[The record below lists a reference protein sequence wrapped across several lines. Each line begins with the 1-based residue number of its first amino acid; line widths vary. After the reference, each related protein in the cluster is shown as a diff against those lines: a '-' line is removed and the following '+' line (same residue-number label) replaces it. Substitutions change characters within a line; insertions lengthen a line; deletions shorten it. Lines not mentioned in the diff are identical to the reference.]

1 MHPLLQPNPT
11 HPFILPFTFRYFEW
25 NPFSCLRDP
34 SWLALMHNIQAT
46 QSPMLHLYLTATTH
60 TDEVTGLP
68 WADAH
73 THKQK
78 HRLAYSMNIH
88 MSIVTEDDPLELT
101 CEQTLSLLEMVKY
114 T

>member
-1 MHPLLQPNPT
+1 
-11 HPFILPFTFRYFEW
+11 
-25 NPFSCLRDP
+25 
-34 SWLALMHNIQAT
+34 
-46 QSPMLHLYLTATTH
+46 MLHLYLTATAH
-60 TDEVTGLP
+60 ADELTGLP

-73 THKQK
+73 THK

-101 CEQTLSLLEMVKY
+101 CEQTLSLLEMVKF